1 MSDPVPRPRSQT
13 LGDLLDEIA
22 AATPRRLA
30 VVFREERLGYADVK
44 VRADDFARA
53 LLAAG
58 VRRGDRVALLVTNRT
73 EWLVAAFG
81 AAKTGAIT
89 VAISTFS
96 TPREL
101 GWTLEHCGAS
111 VLVTLDAFR
120 GRSFLRALRDL
131 CPELSRSAP
140 GALHSAKLP
149 ALHTVVAVQ
158 GGPTAG
164 VFSLADFFARGAV
177 VGTAQLAAAQRKV
190 RPEDICYILYTSG
203 STAAPKGVTLAHGP
217 LIANGFAIGERMHLT
232 AADRVWLAVP
242 LFWSF
247 GSANALP
254 ALMTHGG
261 SIVLQESFEP
271 SEAIALIER
280 ECCTVYYGMA
290 NMARAMREHH
300 SHPGRRLGA
309 MRTGLTIGPPEDIAM
324 TIEAVGAA
332 ELCNVYG
339 ATETYGNC
347 AVTDAHDPLDQR
359 LHSQGLALPG
369 MTIRA
374 VDPMTREELPASEVG
389 ELVVEGY
396 VSPGYYRAPEP
407 DAAAFDE
414 SGGFLTG
421 DLGSIDRDGRVRF
434 RGRLKEM
441 IKTGGINVA
450 PLEVEEVLLQHP
462 DIVQAHVVGVADAAK
477 GKIVA
482 AAVEPRPGAATDAA
496 AILAF
501 CRDRLAN
508 YKVPARLAFYTAD
521 QLPRTPTGKI
531 HKPSLADAFAA
542 ERGDDAGSG

>member
-1 MSDPVPRPRSQT
+1 MSDPVPRPHSET

-22 AATPRRLA
+22 AATPRQLA
-30 VVFREERLGYADVK
+30 VVFRDERLDYADLK
-44 VRADDFARA
+44 ARADGFARA
-53 LLAAG
+53 LLAVG

-73 EWLVAAFG
+73 EWLFAAFG
-81 AAKTGAIT
+81 AAKIGAVT

-120 GRSFLRALRDL
+120 GRSFLGALRDL
-131 CPELSRSAP
+131 CPELARSAP

-149 ALHTVVAVQ
+149 ALQTVLAVQ
-158 GGPTAG
+158 SGRTAG
-164 VFSLADFFARGAV
+164 VFSLTDFFARAAD
-177 VGTAQLAAAQRKV
+177 VGTAELAAAQRKV
-190 RPEDICYILYTSG
+190 QPEDICYILYTSG

-217 LIANGFAIGERMHLT
+217 LIANAFDIGERMHLT

-271 SEAIALIER
+271 GEAIALIER
-280 ECCTVYYGMA
+280 ERCTVYYGMA
-290 NMARAMREHH
+290 NMARAMREDP

-324 TIEAVGAA
+324 TIEVVGAA

-339 ATETYGNC
+339 ATETYGDC
-347 AVTDAHDPLDQR
+347 AVTNAQDPLDQR
-359 LHSQGLALPG
+359 LHSQGLPLPG

-374 VDPMTREELPASEVG
+374 VDPMTRAALPADEVG

-396 VSPGYYRAPEP
+396 VTPGYYRAPEL

-414 SGGFLTG
+414 GGGFLTG
-421 DLGSIDRDGRVRF
+421 DLGSIDHDGRVRF
-434 RGRLKEM
+434 RVRLREM

-462 DIVQAHVVGVADAAK
+462 DIIQAYVVGVPDAAK
-477 GKIVA
+477 GEIVA
-482 AAVEPRPGAATDAA
+482 AAVEPRPGAAADAA
-496 AILAF
+496 AIIAF
-501 CRDRLAN
+501 CRDRLAS

-531 HKPSLADAFAA
+531 HKPSLADAFAPEGGHNA
-542 ERGDDAGSG
+542 